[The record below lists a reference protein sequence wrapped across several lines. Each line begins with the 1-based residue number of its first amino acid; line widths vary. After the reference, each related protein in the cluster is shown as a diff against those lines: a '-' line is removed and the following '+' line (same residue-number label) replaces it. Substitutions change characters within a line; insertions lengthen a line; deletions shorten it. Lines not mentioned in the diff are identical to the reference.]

1 MAYKV
6 GIERQQTILFP
17 ERVEDYIGPENPV
30 RIFDAFVNGL
40 DMFQCGFNRA
50 APSAEG
56 RPPYDP
62 RDLLKLY
69 IYGYCNAVRSSRRL
83 EKEAKRNLELM
94 WLLNKLTPDFRT
106 IADFRKDNRK
116 ALKEVF
122 REFNRLCDTLHLYTK
137 DYIAIDGSKFKAVN
151 AKDRNFTQNK
161 LDDRLKRIDC
171 HITEYL
177 LMLDTEDKEEGDPRQ
192 FSPKEIEEKVKGLRE
207 RKELYESYQQEM
219 EKTGKKQLS
228 LTDRESKLMK
238 VADGGFNVCY
248 NVQTAVDA
256 GSHLVADFVVTDHP
270 ADSGLLETV
279 ATGMKE
285 AFSLPI
291 IETVADKG
299 YPDKT
304 DMMNCLEAGIIP
316 HVFPAKGSDG
326 FELETEYEER
336 EIDEAQRNSIEV
348 GDIKE
353 CLRAGVIPAVYSEVI
368 TKAEVVEKKLY
379 ARDDTAEREAAVQG
393 DAQTPE
399 EDGQVEK
406 ALEGYFIRDLTKDV
420 VYCPGGALLRAK
432 SAKKNGEVR
441 YCNKLACTNC
451 KRRCTKSKYKEVDF
465 KSGDTQIACA
475 AYGQDGKEKAVKN
488 RTGVKLRK
496 TKKVVRLHFKVD
508 RKKLDNRKCLSEH
521 PFGTVKRALDS
532 GYLLLKGT
540 EKVTGELSLTFM
552 AYNFKRAVSLLGA
565 GRLLGALTK
574 A

>member
-1 MAYKV
+1 
-6 GIERQQTILFP
+6 
-17 ERVEDYIGPENPV
+17 
-30 RIFDAFVNGL
+30 
-40 DMFQCGFNRA
+40 
-50 APSAEG
+50 
-56 RPPYDP
+56 
-62 RDLLKLY
+62 
-69 IYGYCNAVRSSRRL
+69 
-83 EKEAKRNLELM
+83 
-94 WLLNKLTPDFRT
+94 
-106 IADFRKDNRK
+106 
-116 ALKEVF
+116 
-122 REFNRLCDTLHLYTK
+122 
-137 DYIAIDGSKFKAVN
+137 
-151 AKDRNFTQNK
+151 
-161 LDDRLKRIDC
+161 
-171 HITEYL
+171 
-177 LMLDTEDKEEGDPRQ
+177 
-192 FSPKEIEEKVKGLRE
+192 
-207 RKELYESYQQEM
+207 
-219 EKTGKKQLS
+219 
-228 LTDRESKLMK
+228 
-238 VADGGFNVCY
+238 
-248 NVQTAVDA
+248 
-256 GSHLVADFVVTDHP
+256 
-270 ADSGLLETV
+270 
-279 ATGMKE
+279 
-285 AFSLPI
+285 
-291 IETVADKG
+291 
-299 YPDKT
+299 
-304 DMMNCLEAGIIP
+304 MMNCLEAGIIP

-393 DAQTPE
+393 DTQTPE
-399 EDGQVEK
+399 EDAQVEK
-406 ALEGYFIRDLTKDV
+406 ALEGYFIRDLTQDV

-432 SAKKNGEVR
+432 STKNNGEVR

-475 AYGQDGKEKAVKN
+475 AYGQDGKEKGVKN